1 MRRTRWTSALAWF
14 AVVSVTTWVVGET
27 VMRHRGWVPGLT
39 PWGAV
44 AALVISGVVLT
55 CGLAVRRLRA
65 RQRTWMT
72 LTGAATTAAAAQA
85 SALVGAAVGGVY
97 AGQLALAVL
106 SPPSSAMTHLAWSAA
121 GSLAACALWCLI
133 GFLVEHW
140 CAISDDDDEAPGEGA
155 EDGAPAR

>member
-44 AALVISGVVLT
+44 AALAISAVVLT

-65 RQRTWMT
+65 RRRTWIT

-85 SALVGAAVGGVY
+85 SAIVGAAVGGAY

-106 SPPSSAMTHLAWSAA
+106 APPSPAMAHLAWSAA
-121 GSLAACALWCLI
+121 ASLVACGLWCLI

-140 CAISDDDDEAPGEGA
+140 CAISEDDDETPGEGA
-155 EDGAPAR
+155 EGGAPA